1 MNSFNNIF
9 LTQSSK
15 YILLNVPRIKIC
27 LDKISED
34 EAWWSPNSSTNSI
47 ANLII
52 HISGN
57 IQQYII
63 SGLGG
68 KPDTRKRD
76 KEFSTKGGMD
86 TLTLLSLIDS
96 TANEAADIIRN
107 LNANTLE
114 ESFSLQGYRMTGLE
128 GIIHVTEHFSYH
140 TGQIALITK
149 MIANQ
154 SLGFYADRDLNIKN
168 E

>member
-128 GIIHVTEHFSYH
+128 AIIHVTEHFSYH